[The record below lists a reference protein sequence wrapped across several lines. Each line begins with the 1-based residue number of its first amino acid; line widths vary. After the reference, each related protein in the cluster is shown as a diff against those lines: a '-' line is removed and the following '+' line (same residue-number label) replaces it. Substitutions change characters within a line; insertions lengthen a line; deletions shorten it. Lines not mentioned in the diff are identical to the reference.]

1 LEAAVPQQRKLVI
14 VTKDNTTL
22 QSNVVTLS
30 DSAEKE
36 LKKAID
42 QAKAHGGQIAS
53 VDLQKP

>member
-1 LEAAVPQQRKLVI
+1 MPQQRKLVI
-14 VTKDNTTL
+14 VTNDNTRL
-22 QSNVVTLS
+22 QSTVVTLS

-42 QAKAHGGQIAS
+42 QAKAHGGQITS